1 MRLRIIKPVAAVAIA
16 VASAI
21 VAGPAPAQAAPW
33 ADGTAQQ
40 AGVTP
45 STIGA
50 KAAAPF
56 RMQNQKSGKLL
67 QPLGGNQAVGTKVV
81 QEPASGSGLQRW
93 TIIND
98 GDYISLE
105 NYTAD
110 KNMGINGAST
120 ANGAAAIIANPDG
133 SFNQDWKVLWKDNT
147 WFRLQNRK
155 SSKCLGISGAS
166 TSNHAV
172 AAQFTCDNT
181 TNQTWKFF

>member
-1 MRLRIIKPVAAVAIA
+1 MRIRIIKPVAAAALAAALVI
-16 VASAI
+16 VAS
-21 VAGPAPAQAAPW
+21 PAPAHAAPGGN
-33 ADGTAQQ
+33 GTAQQ
-40 AGVTP
+40 ASVTP

-50 KAAAPF
+50 LAAPF
-56 RMQNQKSGKLL
+56 RLQNQKSGKLL

-110 KNMGINGAST
+110 KNMGIDGASTVNGAS
-120 ANGAAAIIANPDG
+120 AIIANPDG

-155 SSKCLGISGAS
+155 SSRCLGISGAS

-181 TNQTWKFF
+181 TNQTWRFF